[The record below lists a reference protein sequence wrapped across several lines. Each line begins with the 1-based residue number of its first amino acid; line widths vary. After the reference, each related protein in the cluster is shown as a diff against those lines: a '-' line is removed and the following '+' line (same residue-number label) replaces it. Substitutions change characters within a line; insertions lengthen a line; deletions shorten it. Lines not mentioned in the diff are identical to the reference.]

1 MCVEVFAALRAQC
14 LLQAAPTHAQAVEV
28 GIDTAIPH
36 TAQLQLQLDVEHAVG
51 LRIWQSEVQE
61 RAVVRPSA
69 YARPAADANSHEG
82 GPLIAGI
89 WVQHTRRIQTN
100 SP

>member
-61 RAVVRPSA
+61 RGVVHSA
-69 YARPAADANSHEG
+69 TGRGIARGAYSHNRA
-82 GPLIAGI
+82 LIAGI
-89 WVQHTRRIQTN
+89 WVQHTRRSQEEAL
-100 SP
+100 